1 MQKTFSICTIS
12 TKALGDISKALQASF
27 TALGYVAYYAP
38 ATVVENAVNIFLDSC
53 LISDE
58 ALIPAD
64 SILFNLE
71 QLGSG
76 SQLASEAYIE
86 RLSKYEVWDYSLKN
100 IEYLKQRG
108 IRNVKY
114 VPIGFCRSFCR
125 PSLNLAQDID
135 VLFYAAHSERKKRIC
150 DEIQRFAR
158 LVSVTGVYGE
168 ELWNLV
174 SRAKLVLNLHSY
186 STHIFESVRVSYLL
200 SNNKAVLSEVNVDTE
215 LPAHFAGAICSAPYE
230 LIPEACMRLLQ
241 NEPQRRYFEEMGYKI
256 FSRSPM
262 SGFLPIQQVGHGDQ
276 FL

>member
-1 MQKTFSICTIS
+1 MNKMQKTFNICTIS
-12 TKALGDISKALQASF
+12 TKALGDLSEALRTSLI
-27 TALGYVAYYAP
+27 ALGNVAHYVP

-53 LISDE
+53 LINDG

-86 RLSKYEVWDYSLKN
+86 RLSGYEVWDYSLKN

-108 IRNVKY
+108 IQNVKY
-114 VPIGFCRSFCR
+114 VPIGFCGSFRR
-125 PSLNLAQDID
+125 PSLDLDQDID

-150 DEIQRFAR
+150 DEIQSFAR
-158 LVSVTGVYGE
+158 LVAVTGVYGQ
-168 ELWNLV
+168 ELWNLI

-186 STHIFESVRVSYLL
+186 PTHIFESVRVSFLL
-200 SNNKAVLSEVNVDTE
+200 SNNKAVLSEVNADTE
-215 LPAHFAGAICSAPYE
+215 LPSHFAGAICSAPYD

-241 NEPQRRYFEEMGYKI
+241 NEPQRRYLEEMGHKI

-262 SGFLPIQQVGHGDQ
+262 SGFLPIR
-276 FL
+276 